1 MPVQATLA
9 SSANCAPA
17 GGAADL
23 TFGASGHT
31 DTINSCPTHSASNC
45 DLGGNALS
53 LIKRRGRHCLRWRCD
68 G

>member
-1 MPVQATLA
+1 MPVQAALA

-53 LIKRRGRHCLRWRCD
+53 LIKGRGRHGLR
-68 G
+68 